1 LTAACTTN
9 LCYNGGSCESVPG
22 GGFRCICP
30 TSFTGTRCEFASGKF
45 YKSILKKYFIYFQG
59 ISGTTGSP
67 GSIACQTNPCLN
79 GGSCQSVPGGG
90 YRCICSTSFTGTRCE
105 FAGGNFYKPI
115 EKIFHLFF

>member
-1 LTAACTTN
+1 MVDHVNQYLVVVFDVFVLLALLELVVNLPVVNFTN
-9 LCYNGGSCESVPG
+9 Q
-22 GGFRCICP
+22 F
-30 TSFTGTRCEFASGKF
+30 
-45 YKSILKKYFIYFQG
+45 KKYFIYFQG